1 MIRLGAS
8 TSALN
13 RRLSLRAFSSEVK
26 KGFWTGNFTFK
37 PDADKEYFVA
47 NYRTPMIA
55 SMAPF
60 GGKILMVA
68 LDRFK
73 F

>member
-1 MIRLGAS
+1 MGE
-8 TSALN
+8 
-13 RRLSLRAFSSEVK
+13 EVK

-68 LDRFK
+68 
-73 F
+73 